1 MKLALLAFCLLT
13 SNLFSQVLGNS
24 GSFPDFAL
32 FSESLNGNDKH
43 QTCGIPVGGIRTT
56 DPSHFEHACISE
68 VAKHTFLLEY
78 GRSVKCTDCSYS
90 LLMVCGSQNPD
101 CNTPWVTKL
110 YFEWFST
117 KEDALRYMEDN
128 PNFIFQGLFQAGEV
142 KVSVKE
148 ERVEEKQL
156 PVYKTVKHYQLEDPN
171 RVGQGRR

>member
-1 MKLALLAFCLLT
+1 MKLALLAFCLLA
-13 SNLFSQVLGNS
+13 SNLFSQVLWNS
-24 GSFPDFAL
+24 GSFSSPF
-32 FSESLNGNDKH
+32 FNESLNGNDKH
-43 QTCGIPVGGIRTT
+43 QTCGIPV
-56 DPSHFEHACISE
+56 ENVCVSE

-128 PNFIFQGLFQAGEV
+128 PDFIFQGLFQAGEV

>member
-1 MKLALLAFCLLT
+1 MKLALLAFCLLA
-13 SNLFSQVLGNS
+13 SNLFSQVLWNS
-24 GSFPDFAL
+24 GSFPDFPL

-43 QTCGIPVGGIRTT
+43 QTCGIPV
-56 DPSHFEHACISE
+56 ENVCVSE

-101 CNTPWVTKL
+101 CNTPWVTRL
-110 YFEWFST
+110 SFEWFST

-156 PVYKTVKHYQLEDPN
+156 PVYKTVKHYQLEDQN